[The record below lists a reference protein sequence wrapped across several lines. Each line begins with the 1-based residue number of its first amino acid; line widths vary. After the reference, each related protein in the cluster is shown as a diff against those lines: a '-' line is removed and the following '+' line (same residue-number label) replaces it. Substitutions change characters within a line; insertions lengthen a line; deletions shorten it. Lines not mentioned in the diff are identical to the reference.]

1 MKSLQNKLNL
11 IKEGKG
17 NKELFLKEARA
28 MFPNV
33 VTGALTFDQAVHNL
47 TERGILSE
55 GFIGVSSKRPN
66 NPDWFQIF
74 NENVKAE
81 LKDTDKDVE
90 KLETAG
96 YDYKDEKNSNNLSM
110 ESILT
115 GYYAEMKDP
124 KNAEKTEE
132 ELKEMVVKNLTKD
145 PMHYVKDGQFGVK
158 GLGYTDK
165 HPGLG
170 GTKEVTGKYK
180 SSGMEPVKLNEI
192 SIHDPVGSRY
202 NNPNAKSEI
211 DVAREILAAAG
222 VPREEIQDFI
232 TKNVVRPGRLSDK
245 AREYVSSME
254 LTNESKHSAEADL
267 KIHKSELNMLNK
279 IKPTG
284 EKQLKRKAE
293 LEKKIADL
301 ESKMN
306 EIESETALSPLPK
319 EWYSKYYTVD
329 FYMDGP
335 RFFDNK
341 TGDQVDYMD
350 IVKHYEKE
358 TGNDVW
364 DLMNEIGMLPDPV
377 VYKKS
382 EPNPKDLI
390 FTKKF
395 VGTSDTPGHSGYIYD
410 IYKNGVKIKTIEGEG
425 NANAYINQL
434 QRDLEENDKES
445 LNEDLTSTI
454 TILLAFLIGI
464 PGVPIAGALMM
475 GLIDYIFNGLPDQY
489 NEYRSLKSY
498 KGSDKQE
505 EILALAKEIESKLS
519 PGKKRYLKTLVNRIG
534 VAKLED
540 KARAYRELDRYASGR
555 ELDENLNA
563 DIESALK
570 DLPVPTDMGEGREKL
585 KEGANKAMEKAVKE
599 IEKKSEL
606 AKAEAKVK
614 QIDELISELESKLSM
629 TEAEGVSE
637 MVDKKK
643 VKEIQ
648 RNIKFLEAKKKRY
661 DKEKS
666 RLEGKYGEKKKEIM
680 DEVEEP
686 KKMGYGEAVK
696 EMLKAKGLKK

>member
-145 PMHYVKDGQFGVK
+145 PLYYVKDGQFGVK
-158 GLGYTDK
+158 ELGYTDK

-170 GTKEVTGKYK
+170 HTKEVTGKYK
-180 SSGMEPVKLNEI
+180 SSGMEPV
-192 SIHDPVGSRY
+192 
-202 NNPNAKSEI
+202 
-211 DVAREILAAAG
+211 
-222 VPREEIQDFI
+222 
-232 TKNVVRPGRLSDK
+232 RL
-245 AREYVSSME
+245 
-254 LTNESKHSAEADL
+254 NESKHSAEADL
-267 KIHKSELNMLNK
+267 KIYKSELNMLNK

-377 VYKKS
+377 GYKKS

-434 QRDLEENDKES
+434 KRDLEGGVEADLPPYDGDMNEALTEGYGMSLEDAMKQAYEES
-445 LNEDLTSTI
+445 LSGYVQHVEDNGDGTFKVSDWYDSDMTVVS
-454 TILLAFLIGI
+454 FEDGRK
-464 PGVPIAGALMM
+464 
-475 GLIDYIFNGLPDQY
+475 FNDRAS
-489 NEYRSLKSY
+489 EYMT
-498 KGSDKQE
+498 
-505 EILALAKEIESKLS
+505 AESKLS
-519 PGKKRYLKTLVNRIG
+519 
-534 VAKLED
+534 KL
-540 KARAYRELDRYASGR
+540 
-555 ELDENLNA
+555 
-563 DIESALK
+563 
-570 DLPVPTDMGEGREKL
+570 T
-585 KEGANKAMEKAVKE
+585 EGANKAMEKAVKE

-606 AKAEAKVK
+606 AKAEAKVS

-661 DKEKS
+661 DTEKS
-666 RLEGKYGEKKKEIM
+666 RLEGKYGEKKKEVM
-680 DEVEEP
+680 GEELETPNEEAGEQVE
-686 KKMGYGEAVK
+686 KMGYAEAVK
-696 EMLKAKGLKK
+696 EMLKRKGLKK

>member
-17 NKELFLKEARA
+17 NKELFLKEAKS

-55 GFIGVSSKRPN
+55 GFIGISSKRPN
-66 NPDWFQIF
+66 NPDWFSIF

-110 ESILT
+110 ESILA

-132 ELKEMVVKNLTKD
+132 ELKEMVVKNLEKD
-145 PMHYVKDGQFGVK
+145 PMHYMKDGAFGVK

-170 GTKEVTGKYK
+170 VTKEVTGKYK

-267 KIHKSELNMLNK
+267 KIYKSELNMLNK

-306 EIESETALSPLPK
+306 EI
-319 EWYSKYYTVD
+319 
-329 FYMDGP
+329 
-335 RFFDNK
+335 
-341 TGDQVDYMD
+341 
-350 IVKHYEKE
+350 
-358 TGNDVW
+358 
-364 DLMNEIGMLPDPV
+364 GMFHDPV
-377 VYKKS
+377 GYKKS

-390 FTKKF
+390 FTKKL
-395 VGTSDTPGHSGYIYD
+395 VGTSDTPGHLGYIYD

-434 QRDLEENDKES
+434 QRDLEE
-445 LNEDLTSTI
+445 
-454 TILLAFLIGI
+454 
-464 PGVPIAGALMM
+464 GV
-475 GLIDYIFNGLPDQY
+475 
-489 NEYRSLKSY
+489 NEYL
-498 KGSDKQE
+498 GGTMDV
-505 EILALAKEIESKLS
+505 
-519 PGKKRYLKTLVNRIG
+519 PNNRNM
-534 VAKLED
+534 E
-540 KARAYRELDRYASGR
+540 
-555 ELDENLNA
+555 
-563 DIESALK
+563 
-570 DLPVPTDMGEGREKL
+570 EGREKL

-648 RNIKFLEAKKKRY
+648 KNIKFLEAKKKKY
-661 DKEKS
+661 EKEKA
-666 RLEGKYGEKKKEIM
+666 RLEGKYGEKKKEVM
-680 DEVEEP
+680 GEELETPNEEAGEQVE
-686 KKMGYGEAVK
+686 KMGYAEAVK
-696 EMLKAKGLKK
+696 EMLKRKGLKK

>member
-55 GFIGVSSKRPN
+55 GFIGVSSKKPN

-110 ESILT
+110 ESILS

-145 PMHYVKDGQFGVK
+145 PLHYMKDGAFGVK
-158 GLGYTDK
+158 GIGYTDEA
-165 HPGLG
+165 PGLKASD
-170 GTKEVTGKYK
+170 TDK
-180 SSGMEPVKLNEI
+180 MMPVKLNE
-192 SIHDPVGSRY
+192 
-202 NNPNAKSEI
+202 A
-211 DVAREILAAAG
+211 
-222 VPREEIQDFI
+222 
-232 TKNVVRPGRLSDK
+232 
-245 AREYVSSME
+245 
-254 LTNESKHSAEADL
+254 KHSDEADL
-267 KIHKSELNMLNK
+267 KIYKSELNLINK
-279 IKPTG
+279 AKAKG
-284 EKQLKRKAE
+284 KKHEKRKAE

-306 EIESETALSPLPK
+306 EGMYGDSDGDYEHDLEMEVKANEYYDRGMEAYSEGDFLKADRYYKAALKAGAWLGWDESDLPPYGDK
-319 EWYSKYYTVD
+319 HLEEKSEINEDWGGSDQYAMNQSIHRDLGEPTEFPGLTKILDAAESAVD
-329 FYMDGP
+329 FYWDDWEEYATDREGLVMKAAKLYA
-335 RFFDNK
+335 NK
-341 TGDQVDYMD
+341 MFPEVMA
-350 IVKHYEKE
+350 
-358 TGNDVW
+358 
-364 DLMNEIGMLPDPV
+364 GM
-377 VYKKS
+377 KKMFAPM
-382 EPNPKDLI
+382 EEAVN
-390 FTKKF
+390 KK
-395 VGTSDTPGHSGYIYD
+395 TT
-410 IYKNGVKIKTIEGEG
+410 E
-425 NANAYINQL
+425 A
-434 QRDLEENDKES
+434 
-445 LNEDLTSTI
+445 LNE
-454 TILLAFLIGI
+454 
-464 PGVPIAGALMM
+464 
-475 GLIDYIFNGLPDQY
+475 
-489 NEYRSLKSY
+489 
-498 KGSDKQE
+498 
-505 EILALAKEIESKLS
+505 AK
-519 PGKKRYLKTLVNRIG
+519 
-534 VAKLED
+534 
-540 KARAYRELDRYASGR
+540 
-555 ELDENLNA
+555 
-563 DIESALK
+563 
-570 DLPVPTDMGEGREKL
+570 
-585 KEGANKAMEKAVKE
+585 NKAMEKAVKE

-606 AKAEAKVK
+606 AKAEAKVN

-629 TEAEGVSE
+629 TEAEGVSD

-686 KKMGYGEAVK
+686 KKMSYGEAVK